1 MLLSEDATMDGVD
14 DGLICSTSCYKMCG
28 HADKSSSTD
37 DEIGWPSMEISP
49 CSTPYGTP
57 LFSRESSCSSFAS
70 CFSSLDDYLV
80 ETDSEEEIEVLDT
93 GQLQPGILFSD
104 ESMEQRKAVS
114 VQVEECQVSHAA
126 VVDDNSSISIPT
138 NQNISSGQ
146 LQLEIHL
153 DATNENSVPSNAIS
167 DPHQDVISNGGLTEA
182 CYGVP
187 VDDIDLKQSN
197 ILDGEEITSLPM
209 ADNEMTPLDDQV
221 MDQIDDMKEISSIV
235 YNNTMSAEQHA
246 NLGSEFE
253 KGNESNDN
261 LYPLVM
267 PNFDTDPHIWLPPE
281 PVNKDDDTDIV
292 ANNDDNSDN
301 NYSWVQSSF
310 NISFDA
316 KRNKTNCE
324 DQLQKAMSEVMNGQ
338 FKILVSRFLAA
349 EGLSLSDGEADKNW
363 LDIVASLSWHAALLI
378 KPDANVG
385 NAMDPC
391 MYVKVKCIASGSIKQ
406 SQVINGLVFKKS
418 AAHKQMRANI
428 KNPRLLLLQ
437 GVVGHSSAGLL
448 SMDSMKQENDHLEKI
463 LSDVITKCKPDAI
476 LVEKAV
482 SRNNV
487 LATPNLIKQCESLH
501 FEKFIEEH
509 NITGGGKRSAKTLLF
524 LEGFRKPLGCTIL
537 LKGSTSE
544 ELKKVK
550 RVLHFTV
557 FAAYHLILETSFF
570 ADQRLFATGKNA
582 MEKANCLKTDPQ
594 LLVPCT
600 AAPSSKFCSDIAQN
614 SDPTQHALNILAS
627 DGEYVNQDDF
637 VNPEKSVGMHD
648 SKIETSREHE
658 DRKLHDSSNIQSY
671 PSLPVPDPS
680 RNLIGDISLDFA
692 KLTSCDDFAD
702 STSGAPSNNGVL
714 QTNGADG
721 KDCLETI
728 SDGISTETRTSL
740 DSQNILISMSSQH
753 IRNQAI
759 CEQSHLS
766 RITYYGY
773 FDTSLGRYLQDSL
786 LNEKHSCLSC
796 GEPPEAHMYSY
807 THHNG
812 TLTVLVKSLPL
823 DVTLSGKD
831 QGRIWMWTR
840 CLRCNGKPTQRV
852 IISSS
857 ARNLSFG
864 KFLELSFST
873 HSAAKKL
880 STCGH
885 LLHRDCLRFFGM
897 GPKVAMFRYS
907 SVEIYSAF
915 KPPLTLEFHN
925 PNKRECLEV
934 EFNNVLRKWRLLFSE
949 AENEVQILKSADSG
963 QALGENTKVSVHE
976 ELFLEVNRI
985 LAQEKNEFEVYLKT
999 FDLLVKSGT
1008 CAHEILGL
1016 NWLHQLLLLGFYI
1029 WDVRLQHILQYC
1041 KANAVS
1047 SDSTIQIKTPENK
1060 PKNSE
1065 LTSVHGDT
1073 LSLTNVGME
1082 RQEERIDTC
1091 HSFDSLFGSMIL
1103 ENEQLTEKSVI
1114 QEPGSHVS
1122 PDHGED
1128 GGSHE
1133 VDKYAHISDSFCLE
1147 KSIDLP
1153 VKNNEL
1159 PKLARG
1165 NEMYPVAKPSKCFH
1179 IFLNLLDFLS
1189 NDARKWVWG
1198 SFSHLEKE
1206 YKKELKGGSLD
1217 KFHLINKYIP
1227 TFSLLAQLK
1236 SQMDMVQFIVGPG
1249 GSILSIVEEEAS
1261 SMIAYA
1267 LLISEQQGIYSEAAI
1282 VKDEVIAG
1290 RKIDKVTP
1298 INSIGYTPVQS
1309 AILFPNDSSE
1319 QDPNLSRNVSSLSSE
1334 ESTSGFY
1341 DSFLS
1346 ALKDLHP
1353 EFCLNNEKLT
1363 LKSKYSVLCIYAKQ
1377 FYDLRKNCC
1386 PSEIAYISSIS
1397 RCKEWSAQGGKSK
1410 AFFSKSMD
1418 DRFIIKQIKKTEFD
1432 SFLKFG
1438 LEYFKH
1444 FGVSQASVNPTCLA
1458 KILGI
1463 YQVKE
1468 IRNGKETRT
1477 NFMVMEN
1484 LLFGRNI
1491 IRRYDLKG
1499 ALFSRYVLDSKNP
1512 ENVLLDQNFIE
1523 DMRSVPIY
1531 IEGKTKNLLERA
1543 IWNDTA
1549 FLSRMNV
1556 MDYSLFVGVD
1566 KQKKE
1571 LVFGIIDYLRQYTWD
1586 KQLES
1591 WVKTSLFV
1599 PKNLSPTVY
1608 HHPYCFAAVVSSPKT
1623 ASWGLSCL
1631 LVVMSAV
1638 DTAHQ
1643 VSGYINKLEERAK
1656 ISTPRFSYVVG
1667 AHTPERDFAWMRLI
1681 AEKCGAVLMCNL
1693 THIRGLV
1700 TTTNNEDW
1708 LLVAQ
1713 MTHYFGIPELLA

>member
-1 MLLSEDATMDGVD
+1 
-14 DGLICSTSCYKMCG
+14 
-28 HADKSSSTD
+28 
-37 DEIGWPSMEISP
+37 
-49 CSTPYGTP
+49 
-57 LFSRESSCSSFAS
+57 
-70 CFSSLDDYLV
+70 
-80 ETDSEEEIEVLDT
+80 
-93 GQLQPGILFSD
+93 
-104 ESMEQRKAVS
+104 
-114 VQVEECQVSHAA
+114 
-126 VVDDNSSISIPT
+126 
-138 NQNISSGQ
+138 
-146 LQLEIHL
+146 
-153 DATNENSVPSNAIS
+153 
-167 DPHQDVISNGGLTEA
+167 
-182 CYGVP
+182 
-187 VDDIDLKQSN
+187 
-197 ILDGEEITSLPM
+197 
-209 ADNEMTPLDDQV
+209 
-221 MDQIDDMKEISSIV
+221 
-235 YNNTMSAEQHA
+235 
-246 NLGSEFE
+246 
-253 KGNESNDN
+253 
-261 LYPLVM
+261 
-267 PNFDTDPHIWLPPE
+267 
-281 PVNKDDDTDIV
+281 
-292 ANNDDNSDN
+292 
-301 NYSWVQSSF
+301 
-310 NISFDA
+310 
-316 KRNKTNCE
+316 
-324 DQLQKAMSEVMNGQ
+324 MSEVMNGQ
-338 FKILVSRFLAA
+338 FKILVTRFLAA

-363 LDIVASLSWHAALLI
+363 LDIVASLSWRAALLV

-391 MYVKVKCIASGSIKQ
+391 MYVKVKCIASGSIEQ
-406 SQVINGLVFKKS
+406 SEVINGLVFKKS
-418 AAHKQMRANI
+418 AAHKQMRANM

-463 LSDVITKCKPDAI
+463 LSDVIIKCKPDAI

-482 SRNNV
+482 SRNVNEYIHKQGVTVVSDMNIRRLERIARCTGSPILLLQNV

-524 LEGFRKPLGCTIL
+524 LE
-537 LKGSTSE
+537 
-544 ELKKVK
+544 
-550 RVLHFTV
+550 
-557 FAAYHLILETSFF
+557 AYHLILETSFF

-582 MEKANCLKTDPQ
+582 MEKGNCLKTDRQ

-600 AAPSSKFCSDIAQN
+600 AAPSSKICSDIAQN
-614 SDPTQHALNILAS
+614 SDPTQQALNSLAS
-627 DGEYVNQDDF
+627 DGQYVNQDDF
-637 VNPEKSVGMHD
+637 VNPEKSVCMHD
-648 SKIETSREHE
+648 SKIETSREHA
-658 DRKLHDSSNIQSY
+658 DRKLDDSNNIQSY
-671 PSLPVPDPS
+671 SSLPVPDPS

-692 KLTSCDDFAD
+692 KLTSCDDFAG

-766 RITYYGY
+766 RITYYG
-773 FDTSLGRYLQDSL
+773 
-786 LNEKHSCLSC
+786 CLSC

-812 TLTVLVKSLPL
+812 TLTVIVKSLPL

-840 CLRCNGKPTQRV
+840 CLRCNDKPTQRV

-880 STCGH
+880 STCGR

-949 AENEVQILKSADSG
+949 AENKVQILKSGDSS
-963 QALGENTKVSVHE
+963 QALGENTKASVHD

-985 LAQEKNEFEVYLKT
+985 LAQEKNEFEVYPKT

-1008 CAHEILGL
+1008 SAHGILGL
-1016 NWLHQLLLLGFYI
+1016 NWLHQLLLLGIYI

-1041 KANAVS
+1041 KANAAS
-1047 SDSTIQIKTPENK
+1047 SDSTIHIKTPENK
-1060 PKNSE
+1060 PKNYE
-1065 LTSVHGDT
+1065 ITSVHGDT

-1091 HSFDSLFGSMIL
+1091 HSFDSSFGGMIL

-1153 VKNNEL
+1153 VKNEL
-1159 PKLARG
+1159 PELVRG
-1165 NEMYPVAKPSKCFH
+1165 KEMYPVAKPSKCFD
-1179 IFLNLLDFLS
+1179 IFLNLFDFLS

-1206 YKKELKGGSLD
+1206 YKKELQGGSLD

-1227 TFSLLAQLK
+1227 TFSSLAQLK

-1267 LLISEQQGIYSEAAI
+1267 LLISEQQGMYSEAAI

-1290 RKIDKVTP
+1290 RKNDKVTP
-1298 INSIGYTPVQS
+1298 INSIGDTPVPS
-1309 AILFPNDSSE
+1309 AILSPNDSLE
-1319 QDPNLSRNVSSLSSE
+1319 QDHNLSRNVSSLSSE

-1363 LKSKYSVLCIYAKQ
+1363 LKSKYTVLCIYAKQ
-1377 FYDLRKNCC
+1377 FYDLRKICC

-1397 RCKEWSAQGGKSK
+1397 HCKEWNAQGEKSK

-1444 FGVSQASVNPTCLA
+1444 FGVSHVSVNPTCLA

-1484 LLFGRNI
+1484 FLFGRNI

-1523 DMRSVPIY
+1523 DMRAMPIY

-1549 FLSRMNV
+1549 FLSRMTV

-1599 PKNLSPTVY
+1599 PKNLSPTV
-1608 HHPYCFAAVVSSPKT
+1608 SSPKT
-1623 ASWGLSCL
+1623 TTGLELPSGGHVSCRYCTPSGKLSSASVFIEMEMSYMECRSPFDHCD
-1631 LVVMSAV
+1631 VVTS
-1638 DTAHQ
+1638 
-1643 VSGYINKLEERAK
+1643 INK
-1656 ISTPRFSYVVG
+1656 
-1667 AHTPERDFAWMRLI
+1667 
-1681 AEKCGAVLMCNL
+1681 NL
-1693 THIRGLV
+1693 TSPRGGTVFFRRGKKLRGLFFFLKGMKM
-1700 TTTNNEDW
+1700 NCEFEDRINFVVFHSIQLCQDRRTPW
-1708 LLVAQ
+1708 
-1713 MTHYFGIPELLA
+1713 